1 MTKRLRMPPAGPK
14 FCQRSE
20 AMLTWLW
27 LEFKYRTHRLWWN
40 ERGETTAL
48 TNIMLLAVA
57 ALVVLGLIFF
67 SNELWTWLKTTW
79 DSVKGG
85 GDKASGPFKG

>member
-1 MTKRLRMPPAGPK
+1 
-14 FCQRSE
+14 
-20 AMLTWLW
+20 MLTWLW

-67 SNELWTWLKTTW
+67 SKEIWDWLGGTWTK
-79 DSVKGG
+79 VKGG
-85 GDKASGPFKG
+85 GEGATGPFKG